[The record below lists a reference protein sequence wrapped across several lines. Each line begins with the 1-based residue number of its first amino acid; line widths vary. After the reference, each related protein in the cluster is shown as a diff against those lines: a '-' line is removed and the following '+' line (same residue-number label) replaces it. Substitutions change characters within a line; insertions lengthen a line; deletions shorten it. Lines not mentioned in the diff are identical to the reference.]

1 MTILRYGGIL
11 VFTSKWWA
19 YQNTKAL
26 LTEVKIM
33 DFAIIFASVCMRDR
47 NLKSFIVLEKLWQ
60 AGRSHIQYAGATLAT
75 MGSMKWDFQQLVT
88 ASLTSSAPLPLINYH
103 TLLRTAPILQRESQK
118 EERREEVEDEQ
129 RLPRRAWSCNC
140 EKRLLHYLHRTPQTE
155 EGFYLSVL
163 WDQKRQQK
171 VIS

>member
-26 LTEVKIM
+26 LAEVKIM

-75 MGSMKWDFQQLVT
+75 MGSMKWDF
-88 ASLTSSAPLPLINYH
+88 
-103 TLLRTAPILQRESQK
+103 
-118 EERREEVEDEQ
+118 
-129 RLPRRAWSCNC
+129 
-140 EKRLLHYLHRTPQTE
+140 
-155 EGFYLSVL
+155 
-163 WDQKRQQK
+163 
-171 VIS
+171 